1 MRGPVPGRI
10 LPLFVLALLAG
21 AGACS
26 RHESA
31 PARPPDAPRSQ
42 DHATPRP
49 ADTPPSPPAATAAP
63 ATRNADTAPHTGAP
77 APGAAPETATV
88 TPAAGAE
95 ANGTPAEFGA
105 QAALLYRVAAC
116 APGAA
121 LPEPYESSKADYCR
135 WLDALVA
142 RYHDHYLS
150 EAGPFLAAL
159 RPHEL
164 PATVVY
170 PFGGGDLL
178 SALTT
183 FPDAREITTL
193 SLELAGDPRRIDH
206 LDAEGVARSLAT
218 IRASIGGLLS
228 QNDSTS
234 DNLMKA
240 QRGEIPGQIAFFLVA
255 LRLHGF
261 EPVGLRY
268 FRLEDDGSMHYLTAA
283 DIAAVEA
290 RTARPRHGKW
300 TPPDFSEAFAN
311 SEITFHRAGVP
322 DDPPRVHRHFG
333 TNLADDAL
341 ARRPALLAH
350 LEKKGRIA
358 SMTKAASY
366 CLWNP
371 GFSKVRDYLL
381 RSSDFMISDS
391 TGIPPHYARGAGF
404 VQETYGTF
412 SGSFLPASKTYND
425 EFRALW
431 AAQPHRRLPFRYGYL
446 DAAKAYHL
454 LVTRRDGAGHQ
465 G

>member
-1 MRGPVPGRI
+1 MGRLAPGRI
-10 LPLFVLALLAG
+10 LPLVVSMLLIG
-21 AGACS
+21 APACS
-26 RHESA
+26 RRADAPAPQRPHARVPSATEA
-31 PARPPDAPRSQ
+31 PARPSE
-42 DHATPRP
+42 
-49 ADTPPSPPAATAAP
+49 SPAAP
-63 ATRNADTAPHTGAP
+63 ASG
-77 APGAAPETATV
+77 E
-88 TPAAGAE
+88 
-95 ANGTPAEFGA
+95 PAEFAA
-105 QAALLYRVAAC
+105 QATLLYRVAAC
-116 APGAA
+116 APGDPLA
-121 LPEPYESSKADYCR
+121 EPYQSAKTDYCR

-159 RPHEL
+159 RPREL

-206 LDAEGVARSLAT
+206 LDAEGVTRSLAT
-218 IRASIGGLLS
+218 IRGSIGGLLS

-261 EPVGLRY
+261 EPTGLRY
-268 FRLEDDGSMHYLTAA
+268 FRLADDGAIRYLSAA
-283 DIAAVEA
+283 EIAAVEA
-290 RTARPRHGKW
+290 KIARPRHGKW

-311 SEITFHRAGVP
+311 SEITFRRIGAA

-350 LEKKGRIA
+350 LASKGRIV

-371 GFSKVRDYLL
+371 GFSKIRDYLL
-381 RSSDFMISDS
+381 HASDFMISDS
-391 TGIPPHYARGAGF
+391 TGIPPHFAREAGF

-431 AAQPHRRLPFRYGYL
+431 AAQPHRNLPFRYGYL

-454 LVTRRDGAGHQ
+454 LVTRRDGGGHQ